1 MQGLV
6 IKAISGEY
14 TIFNDGRLL
23 VCKPKGLFRLREELV
38 KVGDRVVVDEKTK
51 TIIAVL
57 PRKNE
62 LIRPAVANLDKI
74 FLVFSVKEPELN
86 LNLLDRLLS
95 IFEYYDLHPIIV
107 FTKVDLLENQEEFLK
122 VSHYYHQIGYTTYST
137 GRGLSFDL
145 IKQEISGSICAF
157 AGQSGVGKSTLL
169 NCFDD
174 SFQIKTDAISQ
185 ALGRGKHTTRHVEL
199 LKLGD
204 GWVADTPG
212 FGTIE
217 FPNIDM
223 LTFSQTFREFFEA
236 RKDCQFK
243 KCLHVD
249 EPDCAIKKMV
259 KDGNILS
266 SRYDNYL
273 LFYKEIKENLK
284 NQY

>member
-6 IKAISGEY
+6 IKAVSGEY
-14 TIFNDGRLL
+14 TVFNEGRLL

-51 TIIAVL
+51 TIMAVL

-74 FLVFSVKEPELN
+74 FLVFSVKEPDLN

-122 VSHYYHQIGYTTYST
+122 TANYYHQIGYTTYST
-137 GRGLSFDL
+137 GRGLSFEL

-169 NCFDD
+169 NCFDG

-223 LTFSQTFREFFEA
+223 LTFSQTFREFFAA

-249 EPDCAIKKMV
+249 EPDCAIKK
-259 KDGNILS
+259 KAKEGSILP
-266 SRYDNYL
+266 SRYENYL

>member
-14 TIFNDGRLL
+14 SVFQDGKVLT
-23 VCKPKGLFRLREELV
+23 CKPKGLFRLREELV
-38 KVGDRVVVDEKTK
+38 KVGDQVIVDEKTK

-62 LIRPAVANLDKI
+62 LVRPAVANLDKI
-74 FLVFSVKEPELN
+74 FLVFSVKEPDLN

-95 IFEYYDLHPIIV
+95 VFEYYDLNPIIV
-107 FTKVDLLENQEEFLK
+107 FTKLDLLENSEGFLK
-122 VSHYYHQIGYTTYST
+122 ICDYYHQIGYTTYSI

-145 IKQEISGSICAF
+145 IKQEISGSVCAF

-169 NCFDD
+169 NWFDG

-217 FPNIDM
+217 FPNIDL
-223 LTFSQTFREFFEA
+223 LTYSQTFREFFEA
-236 RKDCQFK
+236 GKNCQFK

-249 EPDCAIKKMV
+249 EPDCAVKKKV
-259 KDGNILS
+259 QAGNFLQ

-273 LFYKEIKENLK
+273 LFYKEIKETIK

>member
-14 TIFNDGRLL
+14 SVFNDGRLL

-122 VSHYYHQIGYTTYST
+122 ISHYYHQIGYTTFST

-169 NCFDD
+169 NCFDG

-259 KDGNILS
+259 KGGSILA